1 MVNDNNP
8 EWVERVL
15 DWQVE
20 SAQSETIYDRREH
33 VSIQRVALRGGMAPP
48 SIIIKHT
55 VSPKTVQALQGSLDP
70 YEFVREYY
78 AYQTLPALG
87 VPVAEVFA
95 SLLDPATEES
105 ILVMEDLCLTRVI
118 YPEDHRWSQEEYF
131 SILNT
136 YVALHTAGL
145 KIGTGE
151 RLRQRWPWLQD
162 ESAQVGEERA
172 WQITRALLASPLT
185 AKRLAPYQG
194 TLENLSAQ
202 AQNLSAFLASQPQ
215 TFNYN
220 DFFPGNIAL
229 PRSAGPD
236 SQAVLFD
243 WHLLGA
249 GAPQCDLLNI
259 FWVDYSLG
267 ADLDQLFNYYL
278 DRLNRAAGTS
288 FDLTWVKAGLLSA
301 DLSGTLFSLWQLVNR
316 LPHIEQ
322 GREAMPGW
330 MEASLVSL
338 ADGSVDQKLR
348 EFSKEYPGR

>member
-1 MVNDNNP
+1 MIDNINP
-8 EWVERVL
+8 QWIERVL
-15 DWQVE
+15 DWRVE
-20 SAQSETIYDRREH
+20 RAQAETIYDRREH
-33 VSIQRVALRGGMAPP
+33 TSIQRVILDGGKTPP

-55 VSPKTVQALQGSLDP
+55 FPPKTVHSLQGSLDP
-70 YEFVREYY
+70 YEFVREYN
-78 AYQTLPALG
+78 AYQVLPSLG
-87 VPVAEVFA
+87 VPTAEVFA
-95 SLLDPATEES
+95 SILDPSTEEN
-105 ILVMEDLCLTRVI
+105 ILVMEDLTLTRVI

-145 KIGTGE
+145 NLGAGDM
-151 RLRQRWPWLQD
+151 LRQHWPWLQD
-162 ESAQVGEERA
+162 ESAQVGEEQA

-185 AKRLAPYQG
+185 GKRLAPYQG
-194 TLENLSAQ
+194 TLEALTRQADNLRT
-202 AQNLSAFLASQPQ
+202 FLGSQPQ

-229 PRSAGPD
+229 PRSAGRD

-249 GAPQCDLLNI
+249 GAPQSDLLNI

-267 ADLDQLFNYYL
+267 ADLDQLFSYYL
-278 DRLNRAAGTS
+278 NQLNQAAETA
-288 FDLTWVKAGLLSA
+288 FDLSWIRAGLLSA

-316 LPHIEQ
+316 LPQFEQ
-322 GREAMPGW
+322 GLQGMPGW

-338 ADGSVDQKLR
+338 TDGSIDQKLR
-348 EFSKEYPGR
+348 EFPGDMS